1 VNKIEREKKRK
12 IDAIEQNKQ
21 KLTTEITKIEEIIA
35 STNDKISRFSRARLV
50 ESREQISDNLH
61 ELTTTPMSGFVIPAI
76 DTDFETQIEPKFA
89 SAYFVVENFGEVR
102 WGTDAL
108 FSNLLTVHGL
118 SWKLKVYPGGNEA
131 SRNNYMA
138 VFIQLADSIPGH
150 KSADYTYRIQI
161 IRDQENNFEREF
173 TSEFQVGEC
182 WGYNRFYK
190 LDQIEPFVQSDS
202 IRFRFHIRPTTHDTA
217 YRDLTNYVK
226 HLERELILTEGN
238 MGETQGLI
246 NQSMEQFPLDE
257 SQANGPEAVN
267 NEEILSDEE
276 SEEDDDDEDDESEEL
291 TEISTTELMN
301 SINLSEGEVDNQIQE
316 INTMELLERYEGR
329 RRGNALRDHLRQNGR
344 ESGLNIDQLLN
355 YPSNET

>member
-1 VNKIEREKKRK
+1 MFIREKK
-12 IDAIEQNKQ
+12 
-21 KLTTEITKIEEIIA
+21 EIT
-35 STNDKISRFSRARLV
+35 LP
-50 ESREQISDNLH
+50 L
-61 ELTTTPMSGFVIPAI
+61 
-76 DTDFETQIEPKFA
+76 
-89 SAYFVVENFGEVR
+89 
-102 WGTDAL
+102 
-108 FSNLLTVHGL
+108 
-118 SWKLKVYPGGNEA
+118 
-131 SRNNYMA
+131 
-138 VFIQLADSIPGH
+138 
-150 KSADYTYRIQI
+150 
-161 IRDQENNFEREF
+161 
-173 TSEFQVGEC
+173 
-182 WGYNRFYK
+182 
-190 LDQIEPFVQSDS
+190 
-202 IRFRFHIRPTTHDTA
+202 RPTTHDTA

-276 SEEDDDDEDDESEEL
+276 SEEDDDLEDDESEEL

>member
-1 VNKIEREKKRK
+1 MFIREKK
-12 IDAIEQNKQ
+12 
-21 KLTTEITKIEEIIA
+21 EIT
-35 STNDKISRFSRARLV
+35 LP
-50 ESREQISDNLH
+50 L
-61 ELTTTPMSGFVIPAI
+61 
-76 DTDFETQIEPKFA
+76 
-89 SAYFVVENFGEVR
+89 
-102 WGTDAL
+102 
-108 FSNLLTVHGL
+108 
-118 SWKLKVYPGGNEA
+118 
-131 SRNNYMA
+131 
-138 VFIQLADSIPGH
+138 
-150 KSADYTYRIQI
+150 
-161 IRDQENNFEREF
+161 
-173 TSEFQVGEC
+173 
-182 WGYNRFYK
+182 
-190 LDQIEPFVQSDS
+190 
-202 IRFRFHIRPTTHDTA
+202 RPTTHDTA

>member
-1 VNKIEREKKRK
+1 MFIREKK
-12 IDAIEQNKQ
+12 
-21 KLTTEITKIEEIIA
+21 EIT
-35 STNDKISRFSRARLV
+35 LP
-50 ESREQISDNLH
+50 L
-61 ELTTTPMSGFVIPAI
+61 
-76 DTDFETQIEPKFA
+76 
-89 SAYFVVENFGEVR
+89 
-102 WGTDAL
+102 
-108 FSNLLTVHGL
+108 
-118 SWKLKVYPGGNEA
+118 
-131 SRNNYMA
+131 
-138 VFIQLADSIPGH
+138 
-150 KSADYTYRIQI
+150 
-161 IRDQENNFEREF
+161 
-173 TSEFQVGEC
+173 
-182 WGYNRFYK
+182 
-190 LDQIEPFVQSDS
+190 
-202 IRFRFHIRPTTHDTA
+202 RPTTHDTA

-276 SEEDDDDEDDESEEL
+276 SEEDDDDEDAESEEL

>member
-1 VNKIEREKKRK
+1 MFIRKKR
-12 IDAIEQNKQ
+12 
-21 KLTTEITKIEEIIA
+21 
-35 STNDKISRFSRARLV
+35 
-50 ESREQISDNLH
+50 
-61 ELTTTPMSGFVIPAI
+61 
-76 DTDFETQIEPKFA
+76 
-89 SAYFVVENFGEVR
+89 
-102 WGTDAL
+102 
-108 FSNLLTVHGL
+108 
-118 SWKLKVYPGGNEA
+118 
-131 SRNNYMA
+131 
-138 VFIQLADSIPGH
+138 
-150 KSADYTYRIQI
+150 DYTL
-161 IRDQENNFEREF
+161 
-173 TSEFQVGEC
+173 S
-182 WGYNRFYK
+182 
-190 LDQIEPFVQSDS
+190 L
-202 IRFRFHIRPTTHDTA
+202 RPTTHDTA

-257 SQANGPEAVN
+257 SQANGPETVN
-267 NEEILSDEE
+267 NEEILDLSDEE
-276 SEEDDDDEDDESEEL
+276 ESQEDDDDDNEDVSEEL